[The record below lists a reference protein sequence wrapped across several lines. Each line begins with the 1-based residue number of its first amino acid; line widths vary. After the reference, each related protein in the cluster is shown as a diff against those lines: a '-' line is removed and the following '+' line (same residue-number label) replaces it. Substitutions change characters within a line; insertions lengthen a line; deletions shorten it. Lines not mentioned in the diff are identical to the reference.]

1 MDGSARMW
9 ISEIPSLDPDTREVI
24 LDLDRTSADPAER
37 MACLLLDRGHEG
49 EAGVFYL
56 LPEDLSARYER
67 TGNRLSVSLL
77 ARRDVLAQDLAARP
91 AALRAHLDRLP
102 RDPLHDERVVLVRR
116 ETVTDFV
123 PAERDGFQQPVV
135 LIDHD
140 AGHDAG
146 VGGGPDALPGLVSL
160 FERHEAGIVVVA
172 APKAPPA

>member
-1 MDGSARMW
+1 MPGMDGSARMW
-9 ISEIPSLDPDTREVI
+9 ISEIPSLDPDAQEVI

-37 MACLLLDRGHEG
+37 MACVLLNRGHEG

-56 LPEDLSARYER
+56 LPEDLSARHER

-77 ARRDVLAQDLAARP
+77 ARLDVLAEDLAARP
-91 AALRAHLDRLP
+91 AALRAHLGLLP
-102 RDPLHDERVVLVRR
+102 RDPLHDGRAVLVRR

-135 LIDHD
+135 LIDHNAEHGD
-140 AGHDAG
+140 
-146 VGGGPDALPGLVSL
+146 GPVALTELVTL
-160 FERHEAGIVVVA
+160 FERQEAGIVVVA

>member
-9 ISEIPSLDPDTREVI
+9 ISAIPSLDPDTREVI
-24 LDLDRTSADPAER
+24 LDLDHTSDDPAER
-37 MACLLLDRGHEG
+37 MVCTLLNRGHEG

-77 ARRDVLAQDLAARP
+77 ARRDVLAQDLASRP
-91 AALRAHLDRLP
+91 AASGAHLDRLP
-102 RDPLHDERVVLVRR
+102 RDPLHDGRVVLVRR

-140 AGHDAG
+140 VAHDTDRG
-146 VGGGPDALPGLVSL
+146 DGPVTLAELLSL
-160 FERHEAGIVVVA
+160 FEKQEVGVAVVA
-172 APKAPPA
+172 APQAPPA